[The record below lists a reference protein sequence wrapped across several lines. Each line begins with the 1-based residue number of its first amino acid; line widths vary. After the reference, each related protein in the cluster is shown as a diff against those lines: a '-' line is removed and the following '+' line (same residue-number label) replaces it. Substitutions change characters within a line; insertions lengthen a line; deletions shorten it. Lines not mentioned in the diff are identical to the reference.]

1 LFADKAFANTVKYG
15 GKTEVYTP
23 IYKYDINYLPGS
35 GEFVFVRGSGSSMG
49 DFNPAVLASPVS
61 ANAGSQVTVT
71 ETFKYVFEHA
81 DSFTQLASADRFAAM
96 NKNTYAIGST
106 NFDQN
111 MPLSADFSNN
121 SAGWVRPYTSFESM
135 HLNKGP
141 KVDVVAYGSLVG
153 YDTDFK
159 HLKRGWSSVG
169 TGYIGYNGSQL
180 RYSGSS
186 TTMNGGLLGF
196 TETLYKGNFWTALTL
211 SAGAS
216 VGETHTGYGKEDFT
230 SLSAGVGSKTGYNF
244 EFKEGKFIIQP
255 VWFMSY
261 TFVNTFDYK
270 TAAGVQIDNDPS
282 HTIQLNPSIRFI
294 GNSKNG
300 WQPYASVGM
309 VWNLL
314 NKSGSTANGVKLPET
329 YVKPYVEY
337 GVGLQKRW
345 ADKYSA
351 FLQAM
356 LRNGGRNGVS
366 LTAGFRWSLGKE
378 GKPIE
383 KVSNPQN
390 RQSVDTNRKVIKKT
404 S

>member
-1 LFADKAFANTVKYG
+1 
-15 GKTEVYTP
+15 
-23 IYKYDINYLPGS
+23 
-35 GEFVFVRGSGSSMG
+35 
-49 DFNPAVLASPVS
+49 
-61 ANAGSQVTVT
+61 
-71 ETFKYVFEHA
+71 
-81 DSFTQLASADRFAAM
+81 
-96 NKNTYAIGST
+96 
-106 NFDQN
+106 
-111 MPLSADFSNN
+111 
-121 SAGWVRPYTSFESM
+121 
-135 HLNKGP
+135 
-141 KVDVVAYGSLVG
+141 
-153 YDTDFK
+153 
-159 HLKRGWSSVG
+159 
-169 TGYIGYNGSQL
+169 
-180 RYSGSS
+180 
-186 TTMNGGLLGF
+186 
-196 TETLYKGNFWTALTL
+196 
-211 SAGAS
+211 
-216 VGETHTGYGKEDFT
+216 
-230 SLSAGVGSKTGYNF
+230 
-244 EFKEGKFIIQP
+244 
-255 VWFMSY
+255 MSY